1 MHWQSRSCRRS
12 GSISVLIELREL
24 RRFRASRLFW
34 FQALGFFGF
43 FLLLTWV
50 QGTTIHFSTRN
61 NDGFIAGTSAQ
72 GLLLTLP
79 TVLLLLVL
87 LLPFVTADGVT
98 RDLYR
103 RTHELLLA
111 TALPGW
117 AYVWGRYL
125 VGLLGLVRPNG
136 AGKTSLMR
144 MIATLLEP
152 TEGRI
157 LWNGQDIRTHGQALR
172 QVLGY
177 LPQDFGI
184 YPEFTGRQF
193 LRYLAAMKGLPRSLV
208 NRRVDEVLE
217 VVNLEAEADRKLP
230 TYSGG
235 MKQRIGIAQALLNDP
250 ELLIVD
256 EPTAGL
262 DPAERVRFRTLLASL
277 TRNRIVLLSTHI
289 ISDVE
294 AVASCLVIL
303 QQGRVLADTTPE
315 ELLAKTRGA
324 VWSVTVDQATALQL
338 QANYQVSTMVTQMSG
353 ITLRLV
359 SATRPH
365 ETAVVVEPN
374 LEEAYLLATGGQAVR
389 T

>member
-1 MHWQSRSCRRS
+1 MELTIERLGKRYEQHW
-12 GSISVLIELREL
+12 
-24 RRFRASRLFW
+24 
-34 FQALGFFGF
+34 ALQQ
-43 FLLLTWV
+43 L
-50 QGTTIHFSTRN
+50 SMRC
-61 NDGFIAGTSAQ
+61 D
-72 GLLLTLP
+72 
-79 TVLLLLVL
+79 
-87 LLPFVTADGVT
+87 
-98 RDLYR
+98 
-103 RTHELLLA
+103 
-111 TALPGW
+111 PG
-117 AYVWGRYL
+117 L
-125 VGLLGLVRPNG
+125 VGLVGPNG

-152 TEGRI
+152 TEGTIR
-157 LWNGQDIRTHGQALR
+157 WNGQDIRTHGEALR

-177 LPQDFGI
+177 LPQDFGV

-217 VVNLEAEADRKLP
+217 IVQMGQVADQRLP

-277 TRNRIVLLSTHI
+277 TSNRIILLSTHI

-294 AVASCLVIL
+294 AVASRLMIL
-303 QQGRVLADTTPE
+303 REGRVLADTTPE
-315 ELLAKTRGA
+315 ALLAGTVGK
-324 VWSVTVDQATALQL
+324 VWSVTTDQATAMQL
-338 QANYQVSTMVTQMSG
+338 QTTYQVSALVSQRNG
-353 ITLRLV
+353 ITLRLI

-365 ETAVVVEPN
+365 ADATPTEPT
-374 LEEAYLLATGGQAVR
+374 LEDAYLLATGARADVAAGAA
-389 T
+389 